1 MVRVSVRT
9 AVVVAT
15 VGLGLAGCA
24 AQSTRVGDTTT
35 ATTLAGA
42 RKSVAIMRVGAASP
56 ECNHVQ
62 VLLGVRDG
70 EGFRRHKPITVMNV
84 RSVTEAP
91 VGEIELDPDEYH
103 VVAYACIKDKGA
115 KVVGDSG
122 ATTQSYRTSYA
133 SFRLAPGEIVN
144 VGYLH
149 FHAKRVGTNALGRAI
164 ETDIKVTDWP
174 LAELDRFKARRGAIY
189 AQMTTRLMTVAETT
203 AVAPA
208 DCPRFK
214 ALKAEGKIQ
223 NVPAECSG

>member
-1 MVRVSVRT
+1 MVR
-9 AVVVAT
+9 AT
-15 VGLGLAGCA
+15 VRIVAVGLAAGACALAGCA
-24 AQSTRVGDTTT
+24 AQTTRVGDETT
-35 ATTLAGA
+35 ATSLAST

-62 VLLGVRDG
+62 VLLAVRDG

-115 KVVGDSG
+115 KVIGDSG
-122 ATTQSYRTSYA
+122 ATIQSYRTSYA

-149 FHAKRVGTNALGRAI
+149 FHARRVGANALGRPI

-189 AQMTTRLMTVAETT
+189 AQMTTRLMTVGES
-203 AVAPA
+203 VAAAP
-208 DCPRFK
+208 DCPRLK

-223 NVPAECSG
+223 NLPAACGG